1 MYASGE
7 ASMPRT
13 YSVYEAKARFSELLR
28 RVREGQHIY
37 ISYRGRQ
44 VAELRPLQDDQR
56 SWSDRLRMLE
66 EEGVV
71 GSGPSPSGHL
81 KPVAKRPGALA
92 RFLESRE

>member
-1 MYASGE
+1 
-7 ASMPRT
+7 MPHT

-37 ISYRGRQ
+37 ISYRGRK

-56 SWSDRLRMLE
+56 GWSDRLQRLE

-71 GSGPSPSGHL
+71 SPARSPSGHL
-81 KPVAKRPGALA
+81 KPVATRPGALA